1 MVLIDTHVL
10 IWSVQ
15 DDPRLGPKARAVI
28 AEEQERSDGAVMVSA
43 ITPWEIAMMA
53 GKGRLTLGR
62 ELREW
67 MTLALNRKR
76 VRIAPLEPEIAID
89 AGTLP
94 GELHGD
100 PADRI
105 IIATARTLVCPLLTM
120 DDKIIRYA
128 EQGHLRVIPAGK

>member
-1 MVLIDTHVL
+1 
-10 IWSVQ
+10 
-15 DDPRLGPKARAVI
+15 
-28 AEEQERSDGAVMVSA
+28 
-43 ITPWEIAMMA
+43 MMA